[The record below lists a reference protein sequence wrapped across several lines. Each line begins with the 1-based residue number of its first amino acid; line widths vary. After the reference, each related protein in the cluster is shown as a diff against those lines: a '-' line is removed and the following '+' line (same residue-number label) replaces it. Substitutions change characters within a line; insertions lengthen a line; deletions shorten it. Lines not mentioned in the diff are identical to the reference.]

1 MDTKKLFQ
9 ITEAAHACGIS
20 RSTLLRMEL
29 LKLPQVNEVVITED
43 RLLHFYPYGSW
54 EDADPV
60 QQSAETAQSLAALQA
75 HVEENGGRFYFVGLP
90 NQLSYFQEC
99 YPDYLDRAKDYLP
112 ALHRA
117 FPEALARKGV
127 NFIDLVTAF
136 EAAGKPAEYYTETDH
151 HYSLKGAMVSYR
163 AIVKRLQADGLD
175 IPLLEEVLPLFVGR
189 APLIV
194 ELKAERGNA
203 AALAAATCAVL
214 DKYKV
219 DCCVES
225 FDPRCLMWLWQN
237 RPDVIRGQ
245 LSENFTA
252 HGDAQHLPGG
262 VRWILTNLLLNV
274 RTRPDFIAYRFS
286 DRDNLSLRLCR
297 SLYGVQEASW
307 TIRSK
312 ADMDAAEAAGSLVIF
327 ENFDPR
333 G

>member
-1 MDTKKLFQ
+1 MKDGKLAV
-9 ITEAAHACGIS
+9 IHDAS
-20 RSTLLRMEL
+20 LLRTAGADVYIEDLTAGEL
-29 LKLPQVNEVVITED
+29 ENYRLEGTEQ
-43 RLLHFYPYGSW
+43 R
-54 EDADPV
+54 
-60 QQSAETAQSLAALQA
+60 
-75 HVEENGGRFYFVGLP
+75 
-90 NQLSYFQEC
+90 
-99 YPDYLDRAKDYLP
+99 
-112 ALHRA
+112 
-117 FPEALARKGV
+117 
-127 NFIDLVTAF
+127 
-136 EAAGKPAEYYTETDH
+136 
-151 HYSLKGAMVSYR
+151 
-163 AIVKRLQADGLD
+163 

-262 VRWILTNLLLNV
+262 IRWILTNLLLNV

-297 SLYGVQEASW
+297 SLYSVQEASW

-312 ADMDAAEAAGSLVIF
+312 ADMDAAEQAGSLVIF